1 MDISKKH
8 RISTQLFLFG
18 VSVCMIM
25 AFRYAKINFVSNSLW
40 AEDGEAFYPQVFQ
53 FGISSL
59 IQPYAGY
66 LHLFPRVF
74 AAIAST
80 VSAPLIPY
88 VFFAGWLCAI
98 FVLYWTATKAMAGR
112 RYAAA
117 LGFAIPLI
125 ALLQPHSGETFL
137 SLTNAQWWLGS
148 ALAIIASM
156 PWAFSNRAMPLAAV
170 LSLTG
175 PFSIL
180 VLPVAAVQCIRH
192 KRYALLATIAI
203 GAAVQIAVL
212 MNNPR
217 ESQALDTNIE
227 HWIACL
233 VTFFTFGSD
242 SLVVRVASSV
252 FWIGLLATMS
262 RPAKGSWPLIVCAG
276 AAFAA
281 ALYSLKGMPHA
292 LSPVFNGGR
301 YFVIPYTLIIIA
313 FINNAYRGT
322 MLNLITAAALFC
334 VLAFS
339 LHTINQAET
348 GYRAYAKF
356 SAFEKSLR
364 IPIAPINPNTNGMG
378 LRIANPQPK
387 PGITIAEVQ
396 IAPGMTKIA
405 ESICA
410 DSRNIGIA
418 VSLFLE
424 RGEYVAIKWRAE
436 GDAEF
441 KTVSRYY
448 DAGEA
453 RAQIVLT
460 KSKMPVDLYIE
471 VTGTSSN
478 ASTDKQV
485 IACF

>member
-1 MDISKKH
+1 MDIFKRH
-8 RISTQLFLFG
+8 RICTQIFLFG
-18 VSVCMIM
+18 VSVCLIM
-25 AFRYAKINFVSNSLW
+25 ALRYAKINFISNSLW

-53 FGISSL
+53 FGLSSL

-74 AAIAST
+74 AAIASM
-80 VSAPLIPY
+80 VSAPQIPY

-98 FVLYWTATKAMAGR
+98 FVLYWAATKAMTGH

-156 PWAFSNRAMPLAAV
+156 PWAFSNRSIPVAAV

-180 VLPVAAVQCIRH
+180 VLPVATVQCIRH

-203 GAAVQIAVL
+203 GAAIQVAVL

-217 ESQALDTNIE
+217 ESQVLDTNVE
-227 HWIACL
+227 HWIACV

-242 SLVVRVASSV
+242 SMAVRVAASV
-252 FWIGLLATMS
+252 FWAGFLATMV

-281 ALYSLKGMPHA
+281 ALYSLKGMPQI
-292 LSPVFNGGR
+292 LSPISNGGR

-313 FINNAYRGT
+313 FINNSYRASA
-322 MLNLITAAALFC
+322 LNLITATSLFC
-334 VLAFS
+334 MLAFS
-339 LHTINQAET
+339 LHTITQAET

-356 SAFEKSLR
+356 SAFERSLR

-378 LRIANPQPK
+378 VRIENSKPA
-387 PGITIAEVQ
+387 PGITIAEAK

-405 ESICA
+405 DSICA
-410 DSRNIGIA
+410 DNRAIGVAI
-418 VSLFLE
+418 SLSLPK
-424 RGEYVAIKWRAE
+424 GEYVAIKWRYAGEAE
-436 GDAEF
+436 LN
-441 KTVSRYY
+441 TVSRYY

-453 RAQIVLT
+453 RVQIVFT
-460 KSKMPVDLYIE
+460 KSKRPVDLYIE
-471 VTGTSSN
+471 TTGTSST
-478 ASTDKQV
+478 ASKDKQV